1 MKSAKTC
8 GSKYLTFIG
17 GDNAITTITNKDNPE
32 GETCVVIKE
41 SYGNAFVP
49 FLIPHYSTI
58 YVIDPRHYDG
68 TLSEFTSDK
77 QIDDVVFVANIST
90 TRNYIYIDAM
100 ESLIK

>member
-1 MKSAKTC
+1 MLAII
-8 GSKYLTFIG
+8 SKRTSEPE
-17 GDNAITTITNKDNPE
+17 DNPN
-32 GETCVVIKE
+32 GETCIVIKE

-77 QIDDVVFVANIST
+77 EINDVIFIANIST